1 MSEAPGGQKELRLCC
16 QCGKE
21 CISWCYYCKKPFC
34 GSGSCVEAHDA
45 KCPGYHDAR
54 AYKPTSA
61 EPVKPTPKKQL
72 HKRGN
77 AR

>member
-1 MSEAPGGQKELRLCC
+1 VTDAPADKKEARLCC
-16 QCGKE
+16 QCGKH

-34 GSGSCVEAHDA
+34 GSGPCIEAHDG

-54 AYKPTSA
+54 AYKPKPE
-61 EPVKPTPKKQL
+61 EPVKPVVKKPL
-72 HKRGN
+72 RKKGN